1 MPSYLGIGDLVP
13 HFPLRQHKGESVDF
27 VSPYDDSNGD
37 DDSNANNFLST
48 MAWRIRFLDTD
59 IEVGMMPSLCNKFL
73 RSLLHSFM
81 VRSDHNKGLARVN
94 ISLKSI

>member
-27 VSPYDDSNGD
+27 VSPYDGSNGD

-48 MAWRIRFLDTD
+48 WHGELGF
-59 IEVGMMPSLCNKFL
+59 
-73 RSLLHSFM
+73 
-81 VRSDHNKGLARVN
+81 
-94 ISLKSI
+94 